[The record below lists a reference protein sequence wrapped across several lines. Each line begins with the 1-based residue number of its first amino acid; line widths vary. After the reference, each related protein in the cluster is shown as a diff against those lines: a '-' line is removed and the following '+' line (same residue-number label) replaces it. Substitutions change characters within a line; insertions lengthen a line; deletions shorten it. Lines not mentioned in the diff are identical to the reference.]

1 MDKELLR
8 RYLNDDGFKAV
19 AVVFGNKRVILEN
32 DIHVDYEHEVII
44 YPMKNCTRIIPFGA
58 ISYLDLLEK
67 NDLNRVGR
75 FNMFSL
81 ILNGIRL

>member
-1 MDKELLR
+1 MLLKGCDNMDKELLR

-67 NDLNRVGR
+67 NDQFVNYFKEV
-75 FNMFSL
+75 
-81 ILNGIRL
+81 